1 MIMPK
6 LVYKSVV
13 KKEPAAEPS
22 PAKLTEE
29 KENSGDTVKS
39 MLLIISA
46 MTPRKPVFGHPPTR
60 FDINWPVQSLQW
72 TTG

>member
-6 LVYKSVV
+6 LVYKSGM

-39 MLLIISA
+39 MLLII
-46 MTPRKPVFGHPPTR
+46 
-60 FDINWPVQSLQW
+60 
-72 TTG
+72 